1 MENANLSRCIFEKH
15 SENISVIEVK
25 NVFWSDW
32 GSGARVLET
41 LDRLGKTPRDLAE
54 RARSQR
60 IPSGVEESRHAA
72 V

>member
-1 MENANLSRCIFEKH
+1 MENANLSRGVFEKH

-41 LDRLGKTPRDLAE
+41 LDRLGKTPLQLAE
-54 RARSQR
+54 QARSQR
-60 IPSGVEESRHAA
+60 ILFGVEESRQAA